1 MASEDFIQL
10 GSSSDLMVETEK
22 IEADISTNQP
32 SEADAPNHISPPKE
46 DIVNE
51 ETSSQGIEDG
61 EIEEGQ
67 FEETMELDNQL
78 AHEPISHVGFNLVG
92 TVKESEKTNRVSS
105 GVNGGDGCTE
115 HNDHISLSNHSVDES
130 PLLGVKRARMTYVDR
145 EASVHVEYKSLT
157 RASKRKLEELLQ
169 HWSQWHAQQ
178 KFPTDDSREPLESGK
193 QTVFPALYFGLEKAS
208 SVSFWM
214 DNQTAKEQ
222 NQFIPLDGDSVP
234 MYDRGF
240 ALGLTADDG
249 STNMEG
255 GMETREASRCF
266 NCGSYSHALRDC
278 HRPRDNAAV
287 DSARKQ
293 HNSKRNQTA
302 GPRNPLRYYQDSP
315 GGKYDGIKPGVL
327 GSETRQLLGLGEL
340 DPPPWLHRMREIG
353 YPVGY
358 LDPDYED
365 QPSGITIY
373 ADEKTK
379 DGEEDGEILD
389 TNNPEP
395 KKKMTVEFPG
405 INAPIPEN
413 ADERRW
419 TPLPEASSFDSS
431 RHRSH
436 PRDSRRSRDYRDDGP
451 PGVDSP
457 RYTGYDPSYA
467 SDSYSPRG
475 LPIPN
480 LGRSLSDRGRWNP
493 LVHDDSPSDSP
504 VKYASPSSVDSRNY
518 GSHHK
523 SSSDSSSRRNDRHDH
538 PRHRRI

>member
-1 MASEDFIQL
+1 MASEDSIQL
-10 GSSSDLMVETEK
+10 GSSSNLVVETEQ
-22 IEADISTNQP
+22 IEADISTNKP
-32 SEADAPNHISPPKE
+32 SEANTQGHSSPPKN
-46 DIVNE
+46 DIVNQ

-67 FEETMELDNQL
+67 FEESMELDNQL
-78 AHEPISHVGFNLVG
+78 AHEPLISHVGFNLVD
-92 TVKESEKTNRVSS
+92 TIKVSEKTIGVSS
-105 GVNGGDGCTE
+105 AVNGGDGCIIE
-115 HNDHISLSNHSVDES
+115 QNDHIALSNHNVDERS
-130 PLLGVKRARMTYVDR
+130 ILGVKRARMTYVDQ

-169 HWSQWHAQQ
+169 HWSQWHSQQ
-178 KFPTDDSREPLESGK
+178 KFPTDDSKEPLESGE

-214 DNQTAKEQ
+214 DNQTTKEQ

-240 ALGLTADDG
+240 ALGLTTDDG
-249 STNMEG
+249 SANMEG
-255 GMETREASRCF
+255 GVETREASRCF

-278 HRPRDNAAV
+278 RKPRDNAAV
-287 DSARKQ
+287 DNARKQ

-302 GPRNPLRYYQDSP
+302 GPRNPPRYYQDSP

-358 LDPDYED
+358 LDYED

-419 TPLPEASSFDSS
+419 ARLPEASSFDSF
-431 RHRSH
+431 RNRTH
-436 PRDSRRSRDYRDDGP
+436 PRDYGDSRRSRDYRDDGP

-457 RYTGYDPSYA
+457 RYTGYDA

-475 LPIPN
+475 IPIPN
-480 LGRSLSDRGRWNP
+480 SGRSSDRGRWNP
-493 LVHDDSPSDSP
+493 LVHDDSPSNSP
-504 VKYASPSSVDSRNY
+504 VNYASPSSLDSRSY
-518 GSHHK
+518 GSHK